1 MLGEIGPVEEVMRR
15 LTGLVQHLPFFPGSA
30 HRGDFPHCPG
40 GRRESR
46 VVMAGRDSPASL
58 CCGPLGR
65 WGSLAPMGPLIT
77 AGAALLTGEG
87 CEAVA
92 DLRWCSFQLPEPGGC
107 WKLVWGSGRTG
118 SGVLPAAH
126 ASCPRWSCP
135 VALGCEVHTSD
146 GQTQP

>member
-1 MLGEIGPVEEVMRR
+1 MLGEIGQVEEVMRQ
-15 LTGLVQHLPFFPGSA
+15 LTGLVQHLPFFPGAA

-65 WGSLAPMGPLIT
+65 WGSLAPMGPFIT

-87 CEAVA
+87 CEADA
-92 DLRWCSFQLPEPGGC
+92 DLRWCSSQLPEPGGC

-118 SGVLPAAH
+118 SGVLPPAH

-135 VALGCEVHTSD
+135 VARGCEVHTSD
-146 GQTQP
+146 GQTQS